1 MDMVEILSKIWPM
14 LVAFVM
20 LVIVL
25 AKADNRL
32 AVLEEKVKTLFEL
45 FNKKNG

>member
-1 MDMVEILSKIWPM
+1 VDMVEILSKIWPM

-45 FNKKNG
+45 FNKGK

>member
-1 MDMVEILSKIWPM
+1 VDMVEILSKIWPM

>member
-45 FNKKNG
+45 FNKGK